1 MKLDQLSRW
10 ATPLMITWAVCA
22 IMTTSC
28 THKKHPEDA
37 KLAVFS
43 VALVDDVK
51 TMDPANAYDSV
62 SNDVLP
68 NILESPYQYSY
79 LSDTVKVEPLLA
91 ASMPQY
97 SKDRLT
103 LTVPLRHGIHFADDT
118 CFKATNGKGR
128 ELVAQDLV
136 NSIKRLAIPS
146 IDSQGWWILDGKVAG
161 INAFRD
167 SLTKAGNY
175 NSKEFAAA
183 FAQPVE
189 GIKAIDDYTVQFK
202 LLKPYPQL
210 VYILTM
216 GFTSVIPHEAVEA
229 YADEKG
235 NIFEHPVGTGP
246 FMLKR
251 WDRNHEIVLDRN
263 PGFHPDFYP
272 TQASAEFQRKGYL
285 ADTGKTLPFLDRI
298 RFEII
303 KEGQPTWLGFLKG
316 DQDAIQLPKDNMA
329 QAIVNRTNLAPDL
342 EAKGIRLTIE
352 TGVTVFY
359 VSFNMKDKLVG
370 SNKYLR
376 QALSSAIDREQLI
389 DLFTNGTSKKQVT
402 ALPPGVAD
410 RPDVKEIKYDY
421 NLARAKELLK
431 KAGYPDGKGLPPLTI
446 EMQGSA
452 TTDRQLGDFFTKAW
466 SAIGVHVTPSL
477 NTFPAYLEKM
487 KHANFQISSDGW
499 VMDYPD
505 GENIYQLLY
514 GQNASPGPANANF
527 NNPEMNKLYSQMAVM
542 ESGPAR
548 AAIVAKMDEIQQEEV
563 PWALGYY
570 YARYDLSHPWISNY
584 RTGDI
589 IQNRYKYFRT
599 DAAIRKRYL
608 GN

>member
-1 MKLDQLSRW
+1 MKMRKKKLGLLTLCLALTVASQG
-10 ATPLMITWAVCA
+10 
-22 IMTTSC
+22 C

-51 TMDPANAYDSV
+51 TLDPANAYDSV

-68 NILESPYQYSY
+68 NILESPYQYTY

-91 ASMPQY
+91 SALPTF
-97 SKDRLT
+97 SKDHLT
-103 LTVPLRHGIHFADDT
+103 LTIPLNHGIHFADDP
-118 CFKATNGKGR
+118 CFRATQGKGR

-136 NSIKRLAIPS
+136 DSLKRLAIPS
-146 IDSQGWWILDGKVAG
+146 IDSQGWWILDGKVVG
-161 INAFRD
+161 VNAFHD
-167 SLTKAGNY
+167 ALTKAGDY
-175 NSKEFAAA
+175 KSPEFTKA
-183 FAQPVE
+183 FSQPVE
-189 GIKAIDDYTVQFK
+189 GITATDPYTVQIK

-216 GFTSVIPHEAVEA
+216 GFSAITPHEAVEA
-229 YADEKG
+229 YADAKG
-235 NIFEHPVGTGP
+235 NLFDHPVGTGP
-246 FMLKR
+246 FTLKS
-251 WDRNHEIVLDRN
+251 WERNHEIVLDRN
-263 PGFHPDFYP
+263 PNYRPAFYP
-272 TQASAEFQRKGYL
+272 TQASALYQSKGYL
-285 ADTGKTLPFLDRI
+285 ADTGKMLPFLDRI

-303 KEGQPTWLGFLKG
+303 KESQPSWLGFLKG
-316 DQDAIQLPKDNMA
+316 DQDVIQLPKDNFA
-329 QAIVNRTNLAPDL
+329 QAIVNRTNLTPAL
-342 EAKGIRLTIE
+342 EAKGVRLTIE
-352 TGVTVFY
+352 TGVAFY
-359 VSFNMKDKLVG
+359 FISFNMKDKLIG
-370 SNKYLR
+370 GNKYLR
-376 QALSSAIDREQLI
+376 QALSSAIDRDQWI
-389 DLFTNGTSKKQVT
+389 DLFTNGTGKKQVT

-410 RPDVKEIKYDY
+410 RPDVKEIKYDF

-446 EMQGSA
+446 DMQGSA
-452 TTDRQLGDFFTKAW
+452 TLDRQLGEFLVKQW
-466 SAIGVHVTPSL
+466 EAIGVHVSASL

-505 GENIYQLLY
+505 AENVYQLLY
-514 GQNASPGPANANF
+514 GGNAAPGPADASY
-527 NNPEMNKLYSQMAVM
+527 NNPELNKLYLQMAVM

-548 AAIVAKMDEIQQEEV
+548 AAIVAKMDAITQEDV

-589 IQNRYKYFRT
+589 IQDRYKYFRT
-599 DAAIRKRYL
+599 DAATRKRYL
-608 GN
+608 GE